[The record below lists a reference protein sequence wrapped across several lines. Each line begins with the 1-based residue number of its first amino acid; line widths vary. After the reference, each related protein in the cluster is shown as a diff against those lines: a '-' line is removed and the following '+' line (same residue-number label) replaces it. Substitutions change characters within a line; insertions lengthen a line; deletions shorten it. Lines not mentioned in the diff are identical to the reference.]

1 MYYIVPCN
9 LKYYDVFNA
18 FNSLKKL
25 DWKQRS
31 KNVKTGDIVYVYVSS
46 PICEICFKCIVRKT
60 NKPKST
66 IDDSAFT
73 NDGSVFEDYGRYMEL
88 EMLEQYEKKLPMSLL
103 QSFGINGRIFSIRTL
118 SDSQAEL
125 IEQAT
130 QGS

>member
-9 LKYYDVFNA
+9 LKYYDVYSA

-31 KNVKTGDIVYVYVSS
+31 TNVKIGDIVYVYVAS
-46 PICEICFKCIVRKT
+46 PVCEICFKCIVREI

-66 IDDSAFT
+66 IADSAFT
-73 NDGSVFEDYGRYMEL
+73 NDASPFEDYGRYMEL

-103 QSFGINGRIFSIRTL
+103 HNFGIKGTIQTVRIL
-118 SDSQAEL
+118 SDTQAEL
-125 IEQAT
+125 IEQAA
-130 QGS
+130 QES